1 MAGIHN
7 HPINS
12 GQSVDTKPMTTTSRR
27 PVYLNLLKI
36 KLPIAGIMSIIHR
49 ATGVFMFLA
58 LPYLIHLLDL
68 SLSGPGGYAE
78 ANTALHSL
86 FGVVFV
92 FLIMWSLAHHFLA
105 GIRYLLID
113 VDYGVEKEMAQQT
126 ALGVVIAGPILG
138 LLLAGGVL

>member
-1 MAGIHN
+1 
-7 HPINS
+7 
-12 GQSVDTKPMTTTSRR
+12 MTTASRR

-68 SLSGPGGYAE
+68 SLSGPEGFAE
-78 ANTALHSL
+78 VNAAIHGLVGKL
-86 FGVVFV
+86 FV
-92 FLIMWSLAHHFLA
+92 FLIMWSHMHHLLA

-113 VDYGVEKEMAQQT
+113 VHNGVEKSLAQQT
-126 ALGVVIAGPILG
+126 ALADVVAGPILG
-138 LLLAGGVL
+138 LLLTGGVL

>member
-1 MAGIHN
+1 VN
-7 HPINS
+7 
-12 GQSVDTKPMTTTSRR
+12 TKQMTTTSRR

-49 ATGVFMFLA
+49 ATGIFMFLA

-68 SLSGPGGYAE
+68 SLSGPEGFVE
-78 ANTALHSL
+78 ANAAVHGF

-92 FLIMWSLAHHFLA
+92 FLIMWSLAHHLLA

-113 VDYGVEKEMAQQT
+113 VDYGVEKEMARQT
-126 ALGVVIAGPILG
+126 ALGVVVAGPILG
-138 LLLAGGVL
+138 LLLTGGVL